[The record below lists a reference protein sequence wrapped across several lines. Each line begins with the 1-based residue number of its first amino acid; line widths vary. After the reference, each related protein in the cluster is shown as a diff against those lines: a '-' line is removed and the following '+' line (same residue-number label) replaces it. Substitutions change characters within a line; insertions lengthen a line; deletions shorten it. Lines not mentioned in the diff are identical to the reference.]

1 MNTTPATVNKN
12 LVVLAGMLDRLER
25 GREPI
30 DAGQYRALAALLS
43 GELEG
48 AASDTT
54 LEVVLS
60 TFPAVAQLYENLNYR
75 HAGLCRSP
83 LDAALAAELAARKAI
98 EAARRPAGPPAEAPR
113 SQP

>member
-25 GREPI
+25 GAVPI
-30 DAGQYRALAALLS
+30 DAGQYRALALLLS

-48 AASDTT
+48 AASDTA

-60 TFPAVAQLYENLNYR
+60 TFPAAAQLYENLKYR

-83 LDAALAAELAARKAI
+83 LDAALAAELAARQAI
-98 EAARRPAGPPAEAPR
+98 EAARRPAEPPIQVPR
-113 SQP
+113 NQP